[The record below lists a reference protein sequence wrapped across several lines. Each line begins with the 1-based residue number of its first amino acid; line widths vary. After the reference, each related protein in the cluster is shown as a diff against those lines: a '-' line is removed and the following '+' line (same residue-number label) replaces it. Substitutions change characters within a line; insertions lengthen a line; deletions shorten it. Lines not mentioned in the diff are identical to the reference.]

1 LNMSSYKKIRFLK
14 QPIWAL
20 VLLLWGSVS
29 MVFAATATSTPTV
42 TSTPTNVLP
51 WAQFHMNNDNSGFN
65 QHLDDPYLQPK
76 WQVSL

>member
-1 LNMSSYKKIRFLK
+1 
-14 QPIWAL
+14 
-20 VLLLWGSVS
+20 